1 MVLKRGYALI
11 KNSDGGLIS
20 SLSKLKNNQIISI
33 EMSDGEFDAAVLSGA
48 KELVKKSDND
58 QNNLLF

>member
-1 MVLKRGYALI
+1 
-11 KNSDGGLIS
+11 
-20 SLSKLKNNQIISI
+20 
-33 EMSDGEFDAAVLSGA
+33 MSDGEFDAAVLSGA